1 MESMDYNYF
10 SNSAHQ
16 HFSYPNY
23 GADAGL
29 FSNSGANDL
38 GGGQNVRTARSRP
51 ENHTHGYG
59 VGHGHCTRR
68 ECLSLGLIRLHLRR
82 SSGWKHRAYTFT
94 HISIPTSTATVDA
107 PEWLGGQRYR
117 NGRERYAADKTQQ
130 QRREGQHDTCA
141 VAAESTEPSSVRL
154 DLEHPA
160 GGMSPRLTDT
170 RCRQRAFRERKE
182 KHVRDLEAKLNLLT
196 TTTSSLQ
203 SDNERLKLMLQ
214 RAQTEN
220 EILRA
225 TASSSPTANHPPSFV
240 DDPSLLP
247 ASRPVKATGAQN
259 SNNSPFDSTRLAN
272 GLLSTEPS
280 SLHKHGTSSPGE
292 GHLLSASATWD
303 LLQSHPLYLSGA
315 VDIGEVC
322 ERLKKMARCD
332 GMGPM
337 FEEEEVRKVID
348 EVGRSGGD
356 ELI

>member
-1 MESMDYNYF
+1 M
-10 SNSAHQ
+10 
-16 HFSYPNY
+16 
-23 GADAGL
+23 
-29 FSNSGANDL
+29 
-38 GGGQNVRTARSRP
+38 
-51 ENHTHGYG
+51 
-59 VGHGHCTRR
+59 
-68 ECLSLGLIRLHLRR
+68 
-82 SSGWKHRAYTFT
+82 
-94 HISIPTSTATVDA
+94 
-107 PEWLGGQRYR
+107 
-117 NGRERYAADKTQQ
+117 
-130 QRREGQHDTCA
+130 
-141 VAAESTEPSSVRL
+141 
-154 DLEHPA
+154 
-160 GGMSPRLTDT
+160 
-170 RCRQRAFRERKE
+170 
-182 KHVRDLEAKLNLLT
+182 RDLEAKLNLLT

-247 ASRPVKATGAQN
+247 ASRQTKPTTVHNPSQT
-259 SNNSPFDSTRLAN
+259 FDKNRLAN

-280 SLHKHGTSSPGE
+280 KLTKHGTSTSGD

>member
-1 MESMDYNYF
+1 M
-10 SNSAHQ
+10 
-16 HFSYPNY
+16 
-23 GADAGL
+23 
-29 FSNSGANDL
+29 
-38 GGGQNVRTARSRP
+38 
-51 ENHTHGYG
+51 
-59 VGHGHCTRR
+59 
-68 ECLSLGLIRLHLRR
+68 
-82 SSGWKHRAYTFT
+82 
-94 HISIPTSTATVDA
+94 
-107 PEWLGGQRYR
+107 
-117 NGRERYAADKTQQ
+117 
-130 QRREGQHDTCA
+130 
-141 VAAESTEPSSVRL
+141 
-154 DLEHPA
+154 
-160 GGMSPRLTDT
+160 
-170 RCRQRAFRERKE
+170 
-182 KHVRDLEAKLNLLT
+182 RDLEAKLNLLT

-247 ASRPVKATGAQN
+247 ASRPIKPSTAQN
-259 SNNSPFDSTRLAN
+259 SNPPFDSTRLAN
-272 GLLSTEPS
+272 GLLSTETS
-280 SLHKHGTSSPGE
+280 TLMNKHGTSKAKD

-337 FEEEEVRKVID
+337 FDEEEVRKVIE

>member
-10 SNSAHQ
+10 ASTAAQPYQYLN
-16 HFSYPNY
+16 F
-23 GADAGL
+23 GADNNGL
-29 FSNSGANDL
+29 LPGISNDSNGPTPSLENPLDGNAFLSGSFDYSTFDTSL
-38 GGGQNVRTARSRP
+38 
-51 ENHTHGYG
+51 
-59 VGHGHCTRR
+59 GHGTGLTPLPTSASPPAQH
-68 ECLSLGLIRLHLRR
+68 LSLLPNGSVDSGIALDMDEPHGRR
-82 SSGWKHRAYTFT
+82 SSSEEKDNMTPAQSRRKAQNRA
-94 HISIPTSTATVDA
+94 A
-107 PEWLGGQRYR
+107 
-117 NGRERYAADKTQQ
+117 
-130 QRREGQHDTCA
+130 
-141 VAAESTEPSSVRL
+141 
-154 DLEHPA
+154 
-160 GGMSPRLTDT
+160 
-170 RCRQRAFRERKE
+170 QRAFRERKE
-182 KHVRDLEAKLNLLT
+182 RHVRDLEAKLNLLT

-225 TASSSPTANHPPSFV
+225 TSASSPTSNHPPGFV

-247 ASRPVKATGAQN
+247 HSRHGKDPP
-259 SNNSPFDSTRLAN
+259 SFDEPRFDSTRLAN
-272 GLLSTEPS
+272 GLLSTAS
-280 SLHKHGTSSPGE
+280 SSPGKYSSPSDIDS
-292 GHLLSASATWD
+292 HLLSASATWD

-337 FEEEEVRKVID
+337 FEEDEVRKVID